1 MQVTALRRSAAPL
14 GEPGVAQARSL
25 PELLAQVDH
34 LVLALPITA
43 ESRHVINAEALAHA
57 RPGLHLVNIARGA
70 LVDQQALLQA
80 LDSGRLGAATLDV
93 TDPEPL
99 PAGHPLYTHP
109 RVRLTPHISWA
120 AGEVQAATADKFI
133 AQLTRYLQGEPL
145 ADLVDGRRGY

>member
-1 MQVTALRRSAAPL
+1 MRLSFSTNGRRPSDAVCVRKVSSALAAM
-14 GEPGVAQARSL
+14 
-25 PELLAQVDH
+25 LLA
-34 LVLALPITA
+34 
-43 ESRHVINAEALAHA
+43 SC
-57 RPGLHLVNIARGA
+57 A

-145 ADLVDGRRGY
+145 ADLVDARRGY